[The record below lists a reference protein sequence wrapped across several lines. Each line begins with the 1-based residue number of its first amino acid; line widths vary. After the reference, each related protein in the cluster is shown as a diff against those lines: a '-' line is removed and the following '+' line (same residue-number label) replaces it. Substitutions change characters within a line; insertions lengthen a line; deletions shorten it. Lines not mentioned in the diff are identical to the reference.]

1 MMNFDTKPSTSKQ
14 VNHFEKKKQKKTEK
28 QLKKKEQKF
37 IEYSF
42 TDYFK
47 QHKES
52 RRLPEI
58 NNKYK

>member
-1 MMNFDTKPSTSKQ
+1 MTNFDTEPSTSKQ
-14 VNHFEKKKQKKTEK
+14 VKRFEKKKQKKKET
-28 QLKKKEQKF
+28 QLNKKEQKF
-37 IEYSF
+37 IEYLF

>member
-1 MMNFDTKPSTSKQ
+1 MTNFDTKPSTTKQ
-14 VNHFEKKKQKKTEK
+14 VNHFEKKKQKKKEK

-42 TDYFK
+42 TNYFK

-52 RRLPEI
+52 RRHPEI
-58 NNKYK
+58 SNKYK